1 MAPAPSTT
9 AIIRAPKRTDMA
21 RWCARS
27 GSRIASVAR
36 SHRYVCSCARAL
48 CGVQWRE
55 RGSLRLLTEA
65 HAVTSCGGHLT
76 TRGRQTGHL
85 YCQRAANTRPDN
97 RTYAEKTT
105 KTTSFVSR
113 ERAWRSLRGGR
124 PRAFSRSTS
133 PCAKLCVVDRMSRPT
148 RSGHPL
154 QRVAFEPAPSE

>member
-1 MAPAPSTT
+1 MAPAPSTS

-113 ERAWRSLRGGR
+113 ERGEACGGQVAGLLEVHLTVREALCCRLHVASDALRTS
-124 PRAFSRSTS
+124 AASR
-133 PCAKLCVVDRMSRPT
+133 CI
-148 RSGHPL
+148 
-154 QRVAFEPAPSE
+154 